1 MVLENLLVIPP
12 LPNLSD
18 SRCRAFCNSLKGNVT
33 SLAASSRFH
42 ISAHSVNFVNL
53 AANLSEWPVLG
64 NQMVRNAQG
73 SMSHKPPGFPQTHP
87 WVWLFQCGWAQ
98 WMGHCHCLS
107 QLCPCSPG
115 GWVALGRWRD
125 PSLLLSSGRTEN
137 WAPLW
142 AFCLPWLLARDS
154 SEIFSSTFCSYWRWR
169 WTRAFTSQHHKKL
182 PRVGHSPWIFYKK
195 VIIDFIAECQ
205 IHFSPFWEPFNKLYV
220 LR

>member
-125 PSLLLSSGRTEN
+125 PSLLLSSGRTGRI
-137 WAPLW
+137 
-142 AFCLPWLLARDS
+142 WLLYGLFVCLGSWQEIAQKSSPARFAPTDGGAGQEHS
-154 SEIFSSTFCSYWRWR
+154 RVNTIKNCQELDTVHGFSI
-169 WTRAFTSQHHKKL
+169 KK
-182 PRVGHSPWIFYKK
+182 
-195 VIIDFIAECQ
+195 
-205 IHFSPFWEPFNKLYV
+205 
-220 LR
+220 